1 MSGIGLLDRV
11 HGKRSNGVDAHRVDI
26 FRTGRPTFCHFNH
39 LPLAEAVIVMSR
51 CGADAKSAVSIMYFP
66 ALNMVL
72 TVRCLWC
79 GERRRSAT
87 TGGGIT
93 AIGALK
99 PAL

>member
-1 MSGIGLLDRV
+1 
-11 HGKRSNGVDAHRVDI
+11 
-26 FRTGRPTFCHFNH
+26 
-39 LPLAEAVIVMSR
+39 MSR